1 MDQLFNKNL
10 EQREQTRAALAEK
23 LELLQSR
30 VEDSVEQV
38 KTAVRRTTDV
48 KYQVSKRPWAMIGLS
63 VVAGRIVGGILGGGK
78 KSRRRRSDVKIGSA
92 REYGQ
97 QRSVVRGA
105 AIGAMTSLMSELARH
120 AIPVLV
126 RRMETSWQNKPSGS
140 EYANTSNPHY
150 RER

>member
-1 MDQLFNKNL
+1 M
-10 EQREQTRAALAEK
+10 
-23 LELLQSR
+23 
-30 VEDSVEQV
+30 
-38 KTAVRRTTDV
+38 
-48 KYQVSKRPWAMIGLS
+48 
-63 VVAGRIVGGILGGGK
+63 
-78 KSRRRRSDVKIGSA
+78 GSA

-140 EYANTSNPHY
+140 EYTQTSNPHY